1 MDTEGSVAPVTAED
15 VRDHFDDL
23 APAAAAVTREVA
35 KAVLD
40 PEDYDERVTDDV
52 VARAQE
58 TLFAA
63 RLRVHVGTRDEYED
77 WLVDRDLET
86 VELGSENVE
95 RVAWHHAPYAD
106 TVIAA
111 TFSAQREAAV
121 ETLRRQAVGR
131 LYSEV
136 V

>member
-1 MDTEGSVAPVTAED
+1 MDTEGSVAPDSAED
-15 VRDHFDDL
+15 ARDRFADL
-23 APAAAAVTREVA
+23 EPAAAAVTREVA

-40 PEDYDERVTDDV
+40 PEDYDDRVTDDV
-52 VARAQE
+52 VSRVQE

-63 RLRVHVGTRDEYED
+63 QLAVHVGTREEYEN
-77 WLVDRDLET
+77 WLADRDLET

-95 RVAWHHAPYAD
+95 NVAWHHAPIAD

-121 ETLRRQAVGR
+121 QTLRRQAVGR
-131 LYSEV
+131 IYSEV